1 MKLFKH
7 VILGILLIA
16 AIVFAAN
23 EASKYFLTDK
33 STKVDYASTNIPE
46 YKESEINRL
55 KRELDDQRV
64 KSLKLQAALDACKHS
79 IYSEVKTKQVVFV
92 PKKAKKS
99 NKALDDCN
107 RDYMKLKTEMEEL
120 IGAKSMMEVEKDL
133 EINKLKRQMDTCA
146 YFVQE
151 MDKALVRQGDEIT
164 KLTNQKDSLTN
175 VLQTPIGVTKE
186 FPCLKAK
193 KGTVV
198 MASVIPATGEKDF
211 TVSNFN
217 LPKDKYKAAKKSC
230 KKVQIH

>member
-1 MKLFKH
+1 MKNLLYAVGVALLFF
-7 VILGILLIA
+7 
-16 AIVFAAN
+16 AIWVLSGYRFEHHAKKRIEN
-23 EASKYFLTDK
+23 Q
-33 STKVDYASTNIPE
+33 YAQKFE
-46 YKESEINRL
+46 YKESEVNRL
-55 KRELDDQRV
+55 KRELDDQR
-64 KSLKLQAALDACKHS
+64 LKTLRVQAALDACKHS
-79 IYSEVKTKQVVFV
+79 IYSEVETKQVVFV
-92 PKKAKKS
+92 PKKAKKKS
-99 NKALDDCN
+99 KALDDCQQEIVKAKA
-107 RDYMKLKTEMEEL
+107 MLGQC
-120 IGAKSMMEVEKDL
+120 IGDKATMEVEKDL
-133 EINKLKRQMDTCA
+133 QINKLKRQLDTCA

-175 VLQTPIGVTKE
+175 VLQTPISVTKE

-230 KKVQIH
+230 KQTTR